1 MRYHPKRERF
11 VTVIGQTLSRYTIR
25 EQIGAGGMGV
35 VYLAHDEQLDRDVAV
50 KVLPKGSLT
59 DETARKRFRGEALAL
74 AKLNHPNIETVF
86 DYGAEN
92 GVDFLVTEYIP
103 GMTLD
108 AKLTGGSLPE
118 KQVLNLAIQL
128 AEGLEAAHGQN
139 FIHRDLKPGNLRLT
153 PDNRLKIL
161 DFGLARLVTPV
172 SQTADTKTAGENK
185 GLIGTL
191 PYMAPEQLREDRVD
205 PRSDIWGVGVIL
217 YECATGSRPFPDER
231 VTRLIESI
239 LHLDPQSPSAINRQV
254 SPGLES
260 IILKCL
266 EKDPEHRYQSVR
278 ELLVDLRRLSLG
290 TTTGRVLVRAA
301 MRRRRRKAVAVAV
314 AVTAALSLLLIAWRF
329 PGLLGRDTRVE
340 SLAVLPLENLSGD
353 SEQEYLA
360 DGMTEALI
368 TDLGQVQGLRRV
380 ISRTSVMRYKTDH
393 ERLQVISRQ
402 LNVDAVVEG
411 SIVRSGNTVKV
422 TARLLNAKTDTL
434 LWSKDY
440 TRELRDL
447 LSLESELAFTIANE
461 IRIKLTPKDEE
472 RLKTPRTVDAN
483 AQEAYLKANFL
494 RLGTYD
500 QRKKARQYYEQAV
513 SLDPNFAPAYS
524 GLADSYWDTPDRPA
538 QEVMPMAKQYA
549 LKALALDDS
558 LAHAHSTLAA
568 ILFYGDWDWDG
579 ADREFNR
586 ALGLNPNDAEAHRL
600 YAVFLSAMTRFAQ
613 AEAEIT
619 TSQALDPLSAYN
631 DTTAGWTFYC
641 ARKYGQAAQQCKK
654 ALELEPNFDGAHA
667 CLGYS
672 HLGKGEYSSAIGEF
686 QKALNLSGGDA
697 GRAVWLGRAYAL
709 AGDRGNALKI
719 LGRLEDQ
726 SRQTYIPPYF
736 FATLH
741 STLGNNELAIAW
753 LEKAYASHDLYL
765 AWIKFD
771 SAVDPL
777 RSNPHFQALLERMKL

>member
-1 MRYHPKRERF
+1 M
-11 VTVIGQTLSRYTIR
+11 IGQTLSRYTIR

-35 VYLAHDEQLDRDVAV
+35 VYLAHDQQLDRDVAL

-59 DETARKRFRGEALAL
+59 DESARKRFRAEALAL

-86 DYGAEN
+86 DYGAEK

-108 AKLTGGSLPE
+108 AKLAGGFLPE

-128 AEGLEAAHGQN
+128 GEGLEAAHGQN

-191 PYMAPEQLREDRVD
+191 PYMAPEQLREEQVD
-205 PRSDIWGVGVIL
+205 TRSDIWAVGVIL
-217 YECATGSRPFPDER
+217 YECATASRPFPDEQ

-239 LHLDPQSPSAINRQV
+239 LHLNPQLPSAMNRQV

-260 IILKCL
+260 IIVKCL

-301 MRRRRRKAVAVAV
+301 IRRRRRKAISVGGVV
-314 AVTAALSLLLIAWRF
+314 VTAALALLVIAWRF
-329 PGLLGRDTRVE
+329 PRLLGRDTRIE
-340 SLAVLPLENLSGD
+340 SLAVLPLANLSQD
-353 SEQEYLA
+353 PEQEYLA

-368 TDLGQVQGLRRV
+368 TDLGQVQGLKRV
-380 ISRTSVMRYKTDH
+380 ISRTSIMRYKTDR
-393 ERLQVISRQ
+393 EPMQVISRQ

-422 TARLLNAKTDTL
+422 TARLLNANTDTQ
-434 LWSKDY
+434 LWSRSY

-461 IRIKLTPKDEE
+461 IRIKLTAKDQE
-472 RLKTPRTVDAN
+472 RLKNPRTVDAS
-483 AQEAYLKANFL
+483 AQEAYLKANYL
-494 RLGTYD
+494 NLGTYD

-513 SLDPNFAPAYS
+513 NLDPNFAPAYA
-524 GLADSYWDTPDRPA
+524 GLADSYWGTPDRPS
-538 QEVMPMAKQYA
+538 QEIMPMAKAYA
-549 LKALALDDS
+549 LQALALDDS

-579 ADREFNR
+579 ADKEFNR
-586 ALGLNPNDAEAHRL
+586 ALALNPNDAEAHRL
-600 YAVFLSAMTRFAQ
+600 YALFLSAMTRFEQ
-613 AEAEIT
+613 AETEIT
-619 TSQALDPLSAYN
+619 TSQMLDPLSAYN

-641 ARKYGQAAQQCKK
+641 ARKYDRAGQQCKK

-672 HLGKGEYSSAIGEF
+672 YLGKGAYSSAISEF

-697 GRAVWLGRAYAL
+697 VRAVWLGRAYAL
-709 AGDRGNALKI
+709 AGERANALKI
-719 LGRLEDQ
+719 LGQLEDQ
-726 SRQTYIPPYF
+726 SKHTYIPPYF
-736 FATLH
+736 FATLQA
-741 STLGNNELAIAW
+741 TLGDNEQAITW
-753 LEKAYASHDLYL
+753 LERAYASHDLYV

-771 SAVDPL
+771 PAMDPL
-777 RSNPHFQALLERMKL
+777 RSNLHFQTLQQRMKL

>member
-1 MRYHPKRERF
+1 MRARPKEATGRLAKFINSLHTLASPQAQLRGSTHPAHCPDRSTSGFLALPPKLDQNASASRECLSASDRLEALHADAAALLSLHLCMRYHPKRERF
-11 VTVIGQTLSRYTIR
+11 ITVIGQTLSRYTIR

-239 LHLDPQSPSAINRQV
+239 LHVDPQSPSALNRQV

-411 SIVRSGNTVKV
+411 SI
-422 TARLLNAKTDTL
+422 
-434 LWSKDY
+434 
-440 TRELRDL
+440 
-447 LSLESELAFTIANE
+447 
-461 IRIKLTPKDEE
+461 
-472 RLKTPRTVDAN
+472 
-483 AQEAYLKANFL
+483 
-494 RLGTYD
+494 
-500 QRKKARQYYEQAV
+500 
-513 SLDPNFAPAYS
+513 
-524 GLADSYWDTPDRPA
+524 
-538 QEVMPMAKQYA
+538 
-549 LKALALDDS
+549 
-558 LAHAHSTLAA
+558 
-568 ILFYGDWDWDG
+568 
-579 ADREFNR
+579 
-586 ALGLNPNDAEAHRL
+586 
-600 YAVFLSAMTRFAQ
+600 
-613 AEAEIT
+613 
-619 TSQALDPLSAYN
+619 
-631 DTTAGWTFYC
+631 
-641 ARKYGQAAQQCKK
+641 
-654 ALELEPNFDGAHA
+654 
-667 CLGYS
+667 
-672 HLGKGEYSSAIGEF
+672 
-686 QKALNLSGGDA
+686 
-697 GRAVWLGRAYAL
+697 GRASCR
-709 AGDRGNALKI
+709 
-719 LGRLEDQ
+719 
-726 SRQTYIPPYF
+726 
-736 FATLH
+736 
-741 STLGNNELAIAW
+741 
-753 LEKAYASHDLYL
+753 
-765 AWIKFD
+765 
-771 SAVDPL
+771 
-777 RSNPHFQALLERMKL
+777 ERV

>member
-1 MRYHPKRERF
+1 M
-11 VTVIGQTLSRYTIR
+11 IGQTLSRYTIR

-35 VYLAHDEQLDRDVAV
+35 VYLAHDQQLDRDVAL

-59 DETARKRFRGEALAL
+59 DETARKRFRAEALAL

-86 DYGAEN
+86 DYGAEK

-108 AKLTGGSLPE
+108 AKLAGGCLPE

-128 AEGLEAAHGQN
+128 GEGLEAAHGQN

-161 DFGLARLVTPV
+161 DFGLARLVSPV

-191 PYMAPEQLREDRVD
+191 PYMAPEQLREEQVD
-205 PRSDIWGVGVIL
+205 TRSDIWAVGVIL
-217 YECATGSRPFPDER
+217 YECTTGARPFPDEQ

-239 LHLDPQSPSAINRQV
+239 LHLNPQLPSAMNRQV
-254 SPGLES
+254 SPGVES

-290 TTTGRVLVRAA
+290 TTTGRVLVRAIP
-301 MRRRRRKAVAVAV
+301 RRRRKAIAMGVV
-314 AVTAALSLLLIAWRF
+314 VTAVLSLLLIAWRF
-329 PGLLGRDTRVE
+329 PRLLGRDTRIE
-340 SLAVLPLENLSGD
+340 SLAVLPLENLSQD
-353 SEQEYLA
+353 PEQEYLA
-360 DGMTEALI
+360 DGITEALI
-368 TDLGQVQGLRRV
+368 TDLGVQGLRRV
-380 ISRTSVMRYKTDH
+380 ISRTSIMRYKTDR
-393 ERLQVISRQ
+393 EPMQVISRQ

-422 TARLLNAKTDTL
+422 TARLLNANTDTQ
-434 LWSKDY
+434 LWSRSY

-461 IRIKLTPKDEE
+461 IRIKLTAKDQE
-472 RLKTPRTVDAN
+472 RLKSPRTVEAN

-494 RLGTYD
+494 RRGTYD
-500 QRKKARQYYEQAV
+500 QRKKARQYYEQAI
-513 SLDPNFAPAYS
+513 SLDPNFAPAYA

-538 QEVMPMAKQYA
+538 QEVMPRAKEYA

-558 LAHAHSTLAA
+558 LAHAHTTLAA

-579 ADREFNR
+579 ADKEFNR

-600 YAVFLSAMTRFAQ
+600 YAVFLSAMTRFEQ

-641 ARKYGQAAQQCKK
+641 ARKYDQAAQQCKK

-672 HLGKGEYSSAIGEF
+672 HLGKGEYSSAIGQF
-686 QKALNLSGGDA
+686 QKAMSLSGGDA
-697 GRAVWLGRAYAL
+697 VRAVWLGRAYAL
-709 AGDRGNALKI
+709 AGDRGGALKI
-719 LGRLEDQ
+719 LGQLEDQ
-726 SRQTYIPPYF
+726 SKQTYIPPYF

-741 STLGNNELAIAW
+741 ATLGDDEQAITW
-753 LEKAYASHDLYL
+753 LEKAYTSHDLYL

-771 SAVDPL
+771 PAMDRL
-777 RSNPHFQALLERMKL
+777 RSNLHFRALQQRMKL